1 MIITYQDALLHI
13 GPAPEGTGRQQ
24 TEAGGNNTEKM
35 LDSCFDRIVAGE
47 REVYAPVADDSRR
60 VAAYLHNRFRMVKA
74 AGGLV
79 TNPDGHCLMILRDG
93 MWDLPKGMVE
103 HGETLEQA
111 ALREVEE
118 ETGVKAFPHPA
129 LIGKT
134 YHIYDK
140 YGGWHLKQTSWYAMR
155 APHTLTRPQTDE
167 AITQA
172 VWASRQVCLERL
184 SGSYRSL
191 QILAQTYNN
200 LYPAKE

>member
-155 APHTLTRPQTDE
+155 APHALTRPQTDE